1 MAMKAAKKLADGMR
15 GGKKMIFTEQ
25 AFDDYQYFLTQDPK
39 TIKKINKLQKEV
51 FRTPFEGT
59 GKPELQAGLDGGW
72 SRRIDSANR
81 MIYFPEGN
89 GDVTIAQLRYH
100 YMKSMTS

>member
-1 MAMKAAKKLADGMR
+1 M
-15 GGKKMIFTEQ
+15 
-25 AFDDYQYFLTQDPK
+25 
-39 TIKKINKLQKEV
+39 
-51 FRTPFEGT
+51 
-59 GKPELQAGLDGGW
+59 DGGW